1 MISLELSN
9 ILVLGQLWRGGG
21 SILGK
26 KLLILL
32 LSLLLVGCSSADKVE
47 IKTEF
52 EQNEIVNSDD
62 FEFQILEAYR
72 SFGDDYLLDNGYL
85 FVAVRLRVKNLSS
98 SKQTISTFNFKM
110 QNNQGVEVDASWNS
124 NLGGSSFN
132 GELLSNGEI
141 EGTLYFEQPV
151 DNSGLK
157 LAYYRTMF
165 DNTPEFKYIMSCDCS
180 VPKLSKDVFDINET
194 VTYNDVQNSVI
205 GVDYSTGSGFSKASS
220 GNTFIGITLKTINNS
235 RDNVS
240 INSYNWKLVDDNGV
254 QYDVSYF
261 GPFDQSEYPS
271 TTLMSGGE
279 VSGILVYEVPKNVG
293 LKLSFYR
300 NGFDEESVYSI
311 KIK

>member
-1 MISLELSN
+1 M
-9 ILVLGQLWRGGG
+9 GG
-21 SILGK
+21 SNLGR
-26 KLLILL
+26 KLVVVLL
-32 LSLLLVGCSSADKVE
+32 CFMLFGCGSIEKVE
-47 IKTEF
+47 PKTEF
-52 EQNEIVNSDD
+52 EQSEVVNVDD

-72 SFGDDYLLDNGYL
+72 SFGDDYLLDDGYL

-110 QNNQGVEVDASWNS
+110 QNDQGVEVDASWNS

-141 EGTLYFEQPV
+141 EGTLYFKQPV

-165 DNTPEFKYIMSCDCS
+165 DNTPQFKFLMNYDCS
-180 VPKLSKDVFDINET
+180 VPKLSKEVFEINEK
-194 VTYNDVQNSVI
+194 VTYNDVENSVI
-205 GVDYSTGSGFSKASS
+205 GVDYSTGSGYSKASN
-220 GNTFIGITLKTINNS
+220 GNTFIGVTLKTINNS

-254 QYDVSYF
+254 QYDVTYF
-261 GPFDQSEYPS
+261 SPFDQSEYPS

-279 VSGILVYEVPKNVG
+279 VSGLLVYEVPNNIG

-300 NGFDEESVYSI
+300 NGFDEDSVYSF
-311 KIK
+311 KLK

>member
-1 MISLELSN
+1 
-9 ILVLGQLWRGGG
+9 
-21 SILGK
+21 
-26 KLLILL
+26 
-32 LSLLLVGCSSADKVE
+32 
-47 IKTEF
+47 
-52 EQNEIVNSDD
+52 
-62 FEFQILEAYR
+62 
-72 SFGDDYLLDNGYL
+72 
-85 FVAVRLRVKNLSS
+85 
-98 SKQTISTFNFKM
+98 
-110 QNNQGVEVDASWNS
+110 
-124 NLGGSSFN
+124 
-132 GELLSNGEI
+132 
-141 EGTLYFEQPV
+141 
-151 DNSGLK
+151 
-157 LAYYRTMF
+157 
-165 DNTPEFKYIMSCDCS
+165 MSCDCS

-240 INSYNWKLVDDNGV
+240 INSYNWKIVDDNGV
-254 QYDVSYF
+254 QYDISYF